1 MYKYDRNDTY
11 RPGDRVIRM
20 DFADNS
26 FRLRDSDVVESVR
39 YITGQ
44 YPDMATRKFLEI
56 IERKSLVASYRV
68 GTPVVYKH
76 DLPAVHYPELHK
88 LLRVKPLRLPGF
100 EDGEEG
106 WKPAGEVAISIYND
120 KGVLKVTGFSCT
132 QPALLD
138 WSARSLYEVSRIG
151 EFTGNLKEGVAQR
164 LNLVGG
170 LNVGEGNQVTPQLPY
185 FRYSLEQLG

>member
-11 RPGDRVIRM
+11 RAGSRVIRM
-20 DFADNS
+20 DFGDNS
-26 FRLRDSDVVESVR
+26 FRLRDGDLIESVR
-39 YITGQ
+39 DVTGQ
-44 YPDMATRKFLEI
+44 YPDTATRKFLEI

-76 DLPAVHYPELHK
+76 DLPAVHYPEPHK

-100 EDGEEG
+100 EDGDEG
-106 WKPAGEVAISIYND
+106 WKPAGEVAISIKND
-120 KGVLKVTGFSCT
+120 KGVLKVTGVACT

-138 WSARSLYEVSRIG
+138 WSARSLYEVSNVG
-151 EFTGNLKEGVAQR
+151 NFTGLLKEGVAQR

-170 LNVGEGNQVTPQLPY
+170 LNVSEGNQITPQLPS
-185 FRYSLEQLG
+185 FRYSLELLG

>member
-11 RPGDRVIRM
+11 RPGSRVIKM
-20 DFADNS
+20 DFADKS
-26 FRLRDSDVVESVR
+26 FRLRDGDVVESVR
-39 YITGQ
+39 DITGQ

-76 DLPAVHYPELHK
+76 DLPAVHYPEPHK
-88 LLRVKPLRLPGF
+88 LLKIKPLLLPGF
-100 EDGEEG
+100 EDGYEG
-106 WKPAGEVAISIYND
+106 WKPAGEVAISMIND

-132 QPALLD
+132 QPSLLD
-138 WSARSLYEVSRIG
+138 WSARSLYEVG
-151 EFTGNLKEGVAQR
+151 KVGDFTGQLKDGVAHR

-170 LNVGEGNQVTPQLPY
+170 LSISEGNQITPQLPF